1 MNDADAVKRRVA
13 MRQFPGIAKEILERG
28 EGMTVE
34 ETADRITAAIET
46 DPTLRE
52 MGENRLDRPKALRL
66 AEEVREAGTRV
77 LKSQLARREIRRT
90 IEGLVL
96 GPAMQEQAE
105 RMDALDRGEP
115 DPHPEQDAANV
126 SELIDEFKK
135 KGYL

>member
-77 LKSQLARREIRRT
+77 LKSQLTRREIRRT
-90 IEGLVL
+90 IERL

-115 DPHPEQDAANV
+115 DPYPEQDAANV

>member
-13 MRQFPGIAKEILERG
+13 MRQFPGIVKEILERR

-77 LKSQLARREIRRT
+77 LKSQLTRREIRRT
-90 IEGLVL
+90 IERL

-115 DPHPEQDAANV
+115 DPYPEQDAANV

>member
-1 MNDADAVKRRVA
+1 
-13 MRQFPGIAKEILERG
+13 
-28 EGMTVE
+28 
-34 ETADRITAAIET
+34 
-46 DPTLRE
+46 

-77 LKSQLARREIRRT
+77 LKSQLTRREIRRT
-90 IEGLVL
+90 IERL